1 MENVITLGKLIDLSI
16 LFRSLPPPPPP
27 GLRGLRARSPY
38 NGNHFSSYPFLLQG
52 CMHGVGEST
61 GALLS
66 FLYLFRHYLKFP
78 KCNISE
84 KVVRT
89 SLASYTILHV
99 TLAEF
104 LYAALTIMVIC
115 YKLNSNI
122 FYHYHHCLM

>member
-1 MENVITLGKLIDLSI
+1 
-16 LFRSLPPPPPP
+16 
-27 GLRGLRARSPY
+27 
-38 NGNHFSSYPFLLQG
+38 
-52 CMHGVGEST
+52 MHGVGEST

-84 KVVRT
+84 KVVST
-89 SLASYTILHV
+89 SLASYTIHHV

-115 YKLNSNI
+115 YKLNSITIIIVSCDTTKMLLKIYFIDDLSNKSEVA
-122 FYHYHHCLM
+122 Y